1 MLAPMKPIHLLLACI
16 PLLAIGAFSGG
27 AELPVGSSPPAV
39 SFPHFPD
46 RLHAVVWRNWDLVP
60 TERIARTVGATEA
73 QINAVATSMGLAPN
87 RPVSLRHQKQIY
99 ITVVRRNW
107 HLLPYDQLLTL
118 LGMTAEQLEFG
129 LREDDVLFLKLGSA
143 KPKCEPL
150 RYAEPDEATKQRA
163 AEIKAVVENHFG
175 NALKDLGEER
185 FAFIERLS
193 SVRGLAAAKPQVVQD
208 QAPRFIYSYF
218 GVFGDPLLDASI
230 DPYPDGLLARL
241 SEMGVNGVWLHVVL
255 RQLAPGGAD
264 FPEFG
269 EGHETRLANLRKL
282 VERGRRYGIAVYLYI
297 NEPRAQPAAFFASR
311 PEMAGVRE
319 RDQIA
324 MCTSDPRVRKWMT
337 DALAHVFRETP
348 GLGGAFM
355 ITASENLTSC
365 ASHAAQAGC
374 PRCKSRE
381 EVEVIAEVNAAIEA
395 GVHRGDPNAKVLAW
409 DWGWAGHT
417 DAPRYI
423 EKLPDNVWLL
433 SVSEWSQPFERGGV
447 QGAVGEYAMSV
458 VGPGPRATRHWKL
471 AKQRG
476 LKTAAKIQVN
486 NTWEL
491 SAVPYLPVMDLVA
504 KHCANLAAG
513 DVDGLMLSWSLGG
526 YPSLNLQTAQRILG
540 KKNVDV
546 NKVLD
551 EMAVEHY
558 GKEAAPHVRKAWT
571 AFSAAFEEFPYCIE
585 TLYLAPLQFGPAN
598 LLFAT
603 PTGYGSTMSGFPYDH
618 LDGWRGPYAPEVFVE
633 QFQKVAAGWAKG
645 MEHFDDAMK
654 VIDPAHRPLLL
665 NDSHIASAAYTH
677 FLSVANQGR
686 FVHARNSLT
695 AGDAA
700 QKAIFRK
707 CLTDEIQTAKQLY
720 ALTKNDSR
728 IGFEA
733 SNQYYYTPLDLVE
746 KVINCENLLLKYR
759 P

>member
-1 MLAPMKPIHLLLACI
+1 MKNVHLLLACSLFVI
-16 PLLAIGAFSGG
+16 LSPIFAATK
-27 AELPVGSSPPAV
+27 LPVGSNPPAV
-39 SFPHFPD
+39 AFSHFPD

-60 TERIARTVGATEA
+60 TERIARTVGATEP

-87 RPVSLRHQKQIY
+87 RPVSKRYQKQVY

-118 LGMTAEQLEFG
+118 LEMTAEQLDFG

-143 KPKCEPL
+143 KPRCEPL

-163 AEIKAVVENHFG
+163 AEIKAVVGNHFG
-175 NALKDLGEER
+175 DALKDPGEER
-185 FAFIERLS
+185 FAFIDRLS
-193 SVRGLAAAKPQVVQD
+193 SVQGFSAAKPQAAED
-208 QAPRFIYSYF
+208 QGLRFIYSYF
-218 GVFGDPLLDASI
+218 GVFGDPLLDDSI

-241 SEMGVNGVWLHVVL
+241 SERGVNGVWLHVVL
-255 RQLAPGGAD
+255 RQLAPGGAA

-282 VERGRRYGIAVYLYI
+282 VERGRRHGIAVYLYM
-297 NEPRAQPAAFFASR
+297 NEPRAQPEAFFANR

-319 RDQIA
+319 GDHIA
-324 MCTSDPRVRKWMT
+324 MCTSDPRVRNWMT

-348 GLGGAFM
+348 GLGGVFT

-374 PRCKSRE
+374 PRCRSRTD
-381 EVEVIAEVNAAIEA
+381 VDVIAEVNGAIEA

-417 DAPRYI
+417 DAPRHI
-423 EKLPDNVWLL
+423 EKLPDNVWLM
-433 SVSEWSQPFERGGV
+433 SVSEWAQPFERGGV
-447 QGAVGEYAMSV
+447 KGAVGEYSMSV
-458 VGPGPRATRHWKL
+458 VGPGPRAMRHWKL
-471 AKQRG
+471 AKERG

-504 KHCANLAAG
+504 RHCANLDASH
-513 DVDGLMLSWSLGG
+513 VDGLMLSWSLGG
-526 YPSLNLQTAQRILG
+526 YPSLNLQVAQRILG
-540 KKNVDV
+540 NKGVDV

-558 GKEAAPHVRKAWT
+558 GKQAAPHVLKAWT
-571 AFSAAFEEFPYCIE
+571 AFSAAFEEFPYSIE
-585 TLYLAPLQFGPAN
+585 TLYLAPLQVGPAN
-598 LLFAT
+598 LLFAA
-603 PTGYGSTMSGFPYDH
+603 PTGYGATMACFPYDH
-618 LDGWRGPYAPEVFVE
+618 LDGWRGPYTPEAFIE
-633 QFQKVAAGWAKG
+633 QFQKVATGWATG
-645 MEHFDDAMK
+645 MAHFDDALK
-654 VIDPAHRPLLL
+654 VIDPEHRSLLL
-665 NDSHIASAAYTH
+665 DDSHIAAAAYTH
-677 FLSVANQGR
+677 FVSVANQSR

-700 QKAIFRK
+700 RNAIFRK
-707 CLTDEIQTAKQLY
+707 CLNDEIAMAKQLY
-720 ALTKNDSR
+720 TLTRNDSR

-733 SNQYYYTPLDLVE
+733 SNHYFYTPLDLVE
-746 KVINCENLLLKYR
+746 KVINCEHLLLNYR
-759 P
+759 L